1 MSELNAKAI
10 LEALDADSEPR
21 PMTGLGKAFL
31 DNFKK
36 RQEENPLVTVNV
48 LGIDIE
54 ITKRKAEELE
64 KFYEEHQLP
73 LEKLGAIGG
82 EWTLCITP
90 TSLGPVYV
98 VGHSNGDSINITPF
112 EWW

>member
-1 MSELNAKAI
+1 
-10 LEALDADSEPR
+10 
-21 PMTGLGKAFL
+21 MTGLGKAIFDKL
-31 DNFKK
+31 EKMQK
-36 RQEENPLVTVNV
+36 ENPLVKHTVC
-48 LGIDIE
+48 GIEIE
-54 ITKRKAEELE
+54 ITTGKVLELE
-64 KFYEEHQLP
+64 EFYKKNQLP

-98 VGHSNGDSINITPF
+98 VEHSNGDSINITPF